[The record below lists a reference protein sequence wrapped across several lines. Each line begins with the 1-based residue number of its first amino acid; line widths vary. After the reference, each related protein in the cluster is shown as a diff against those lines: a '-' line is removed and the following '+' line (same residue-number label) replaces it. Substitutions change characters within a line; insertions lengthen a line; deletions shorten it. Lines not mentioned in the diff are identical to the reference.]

1 MTYLYGIFY
10 ITLALFV
17 ILISAQWSVY
27 RFHCPSQKIQINN
40 SLSKIVFQKIIHNN
54 YIHFNHI
61 YYNLNVI
68 FCLRVL
74 LIHLK
79 KIYTNFSRSSKKS
92 LSEHLDLN
100 QAWLAR
106 VSLHHLKAVF
116 GVVFRWLWWSWS
128 WRWCAW
134 NFNNQSWAQ

>member
-1 MTYLYGIFY
+1 MGYFKLLQRYSLG
-10 ITLALFV
+10 
-17 ILISAQWSVY
+17 Q
-27 RFHCPSQKIQINN
+27 SQHQYYYDSNKRSKKRLLDSLPFTKIQINN

-74 LIHLK
+74 LLHLK

-100 QAWLAR
+100 HAWLAR

-128 WRWCAW
+128 WR
-134 NFNNQSWAQ
+134 